1 VFRDRKWLGS
11 IRYVDGKMT
20 VNERRVSGH
29 GTFPPQDYAECLQ
42 TARNIF
48 NKARKVC
55 LQCVSY
61 TYSCHYSNALC
72 HAEVWGSGDE
82 APCSLNLTTQWRRVV
97 RFMLWLLYP
106 LRRSPGLLL
115 DRRVG
120 GWTPEHLWSSK
131 QKDLCSY

>member
-11 IRYVDGKMT
+11 IRYVEGKMT

-55 LQCVSY
+55 INIIIGIF
-61 TYSCHYSNALC
+61 T
-72 HAEVWGSGDE
+72 
-82 APCSLNLTTQWRRVV
+82 VV
-97 RFMLWLLYP
+97 EM
-106 LRRSPGLLL
+106 
-115 DRRVG
+115 
-120 GWTPEHLWSSK
+120 
-131 QKDLCSY
+131 